1 MELWSEKCLPSG
13 TVHISLPRILQLAK
27 KLEIDFAPA
36 MVGYEIRNRKTVP
49 VFEGIVV
56 CKEYETLLL
65 EVHTYHPS
73 IEIRFPC
80 ARERLLLNQNKFPC
94 LVSIDCRPMRKMNT
108 GEMYKTREDGKNKLS
123 RNGANCCGRLQP
135 GSVCRTRTKAL
146 ILLQFPTTITIQ
158 MSALCQQPQSLQKVS
173 GMKLMSM

>member
-1 MELWSEKCLPSG
+1 
-13 TVHISLPRILQLAK
+13 LAK

-80 ARERLLLNQNKFPC
+80 AREW
-94 LVSIDCRPMRKMNT
+94 
-108 GEMYKTREDGKNKLS
+108 
-123 RNGANCCGRLQP
+123 A
-135 GSVCRTRTKAL
+135 A
-146 ILLQFPTTITIQ
+146 
-158 MSALCQQPQSLQKVS
+158 A
-173 GMKLMSM
+173 